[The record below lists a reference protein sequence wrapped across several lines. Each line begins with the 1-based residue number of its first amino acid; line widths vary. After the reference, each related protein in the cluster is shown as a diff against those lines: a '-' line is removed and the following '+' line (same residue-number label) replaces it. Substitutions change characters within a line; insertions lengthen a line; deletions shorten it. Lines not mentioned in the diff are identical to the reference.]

1 VAGGQS
7 GPLIACSPGL
17 TQPYS
22 GRSYHASEFGTIV
35 QNPQGGVISPGEW
48 NTAGNLD
55 TSPMTAANVQDTTEP
70 NWSRY
75 AACNLGG
82 GAQCSPA
89 HWDGFAGYI
98 YVGNFNRI
106 APVLYTLSANFKTAA
121 AASQFTLTISVAD
134 SGSGQC
140 GANAGTLLTQ
150 NITTSTAWT
159 PWTGTVDFTGKSGC
173 VVVATF
179 GSGTTTDQLRVGKFE
194 FIPKQKKIFLQVATF
209 TIGASCPTDSVNGAF
224 LGSDT
229 NYAYLCEG
237 GVIVGASFS
246 GLNGTLTAND
256 VPVATGP
263 NSLGNSNFKDAAGVG
278 SYSGTQFTVN
288 TPGPGST
295 SWSINSGTPPAL
307 PAFSAGWRAPAT
319 GGTPYLF
326 QPPPTITAGY
336 LVAGTPAAGSDGR
349 LTSLVTPQEIEFT
362 IGGSGDF
369 GFLTSPAV
377 IAQAAALNSG
387 HFVKLIVTNSTS
399 GTCTTAPT
407 FNIFDTSSHTGTAVT
422 GSTTQQAYG
431 SASGTSTAQTL
442 AITAGDLYGVVM
454 TNSGNTCN
462 GQFSVYATVEEP

>member
-1 VAGGQS
+1 
-7 GPLIACSPGL
+7 
-17 TQPYS
+17 
-22 GRSYHASEFGTIV
+22 
-35 QNPQGGVISPGEW
+35 
-48 NTAGNLD
+48 
-55 TSPMTAANVQDTTEP
+55 MTAANVQDTTEP
-70 NWSRY
+70 NWGRY

-246 GLNGTLTAND
+246 GLNGTLTATD

-263 NSLGNSNFKDAAGVG
+263 NALGNSNFKDAAGVG
-278 SYSGTQFTVN
+278 SYNGTQFTVN

-326 QPPPTITAGY
+326 QPPPTITTGY
-336 LVAGTPAAGSDGR
+336 LFAAPPAAGSDGR
-349 LTSLVTPQEIEFT
+349 LTSLVTTKGAEWNF
-362 IGGSGDF
+362 
-369 GFLTSPAV
+369 PAV
-377 IAQAAALNSG
+377 TTGAALFPANTVIASASPINSG
-387 HFVKLIVTNSTS
+387 TVLTLQGVYSANG
-399 GTCTTAPT
+399 GTCTTPPIIKVCDIT
-407 FNIFDTSSHTGTAVT
+407 
-422 GSTTQQAYG
+422 STTCA
-431 SASGTSTAQTL
+431 ATL
-442 AITAGDLYGVVM
+442 AMNTTGLAKQSNTNLIFAAGDLLEIEVATAGAGCA
-454 TNSGNTCN
+454 S
-462 GQFSVYATVEEP
+462 SVYAISAQVQEP